1 MSHSFHGPRFHAWI
15 SEPTAPSLSRSQPK
29 LHLTRSKFCWQSWL
43 PWSCM
48 TSLLLIS
55 QRPLLN
61 SRDHPYYKPYDI
73 YISISQ
79 HSSLLLQIYK
89 RKRRNLLAKWSL
101 IAYNKIMG
109 VTKPQVSNIH
119 LLRSKSR
126 TQSSLGDLW
135 IPDGRGHWRG
145 VTLGSVCH
153 KGQLDMRDSSS
164 YNLKQAENSFWKF
177 KNPFLK
183 LNIPFKF
190 VFIIH
195 SLSIRGIPFK

>member
-1 MSHSFHGPRFHAWI
+1 
-15 SEPTAPSLSRSQPK
+15 
-29 LHLTRSKFCWQSWL
+29 
-43 PWSCM
+43 M

-79 HSSLLLQIYK
+79 HGSLLLQIYK

-177 KNPFLK
+177 KNPFLE
-183 LNIPFKF
+183 LMELYPLHTTPASPGLSWVSRCYFKEKDCGR
-190 VFIIH
+190 VFPLSSKT
-195 SLSIRGIPFK
+195 SLCSKSKRWPGWGFDPIAGSD

>member
-1 MSHSFHGPRFHAWI
+1 
-15 SEPTAPSLSRSQPK
+15 
-29 LHLTRSKFCWQSWL
+29 
-43 PWSCM
+43 
-48 TSLLLIS
+48 
-55 QRPLLN
+55 
-61 SRDHPYYKPYDI
+61 
-73 YISISQ
+73 
-79 HSSLLLQIYK
+79 
-89 RKRRNLLAKWSL
+89 
-101 IAYNKIMG
+101 MG

-177 KNPFLK
+177 KNPFLILK
-183 LNIPFKF
+183 IPFKF

-195 SLSIRGIPFK
+195 SFSIRGIPFK